1 MKAESSMLDQPATG
15 LSEPT
20 QAYCVALL
28 SQEKSL
34 GELQRHLHKTEA
46 LFRESV
52 QRKNQQ
58 LDLLLAEV
66 RRLSANAAGR
76 EAKASE
82 HFESSLDAQR
92 IELGRLRQQLATRE
106 TEVDALAA
114 QVQQLRADLAEER
127 TWREA
132 AVERLESTAADRATL
147 DAQRSELSARRI
159 EFSELRAQLADAR
172 CATSRLEAASRETES
187 KLFARE
193 AELERLRAS
202 EHDRALHE
210 TTQAEI
216 EELRARLDGS
226 EAARATERDSIHARL
241 SDARTELEAEAES
254 MRAESAAAKARASEA
269 EADAEAEA
277 RERARLEADMGEAA
291 NMVVA
296 LQAQVKAHAQARE
309 SLAASADSAAAERSQ
324 LAIERDAALLERDG
338 LVAERDSLEVELER
352 ARSLLATRRLTSL
365 DAPAS
370 PVGEP
375 SHQLVNQG
383 SAPPSPTVVSRS
395 APVPALLS
403 ARPTPLPVTVTTPPL
418 VPAESDPPSPL
429 QTLTSVLAVE
439 ASVQQP
445 ESGGEALS
453 SVEAMQAADGSGDG
467 GAAAVSGASGEPA
480 VVRLSLRGEPVVSY
494 VLTIDAIVDSPRTT
508 LQYVW
513 RRAGEQR
520 RLEGPSY
527 LVTAPDI
534 GCEISVLVTPVGSNG
549 ALGAPQQAATAGAVC
564 VAPEVPHTLREWV
577 QRGERRFDGLFDATD
592 RERSLLLTGDK
603 IKVRENRNKVEKTV
617 MKESHALARLEY
629 GTDELTFMLV
639 LPSVKRASPLTLR
652 AKSAFQR
659 DLIYLALK
667 AFSSPDSIAALPTA
681 ATSLKPATA
690 LELNTPEPSGGC

>member
-147 DAQRSELSARRI
+147 DAQRSELSARLSSSDCGRASTI
-159 EFSELRAQLADAR
+159 ERCTRQRRQSLRAAFGVAY
-172 CATSRLEAASRETES
+172 ASIFKHRMG
-187 KLFARE
+187 
-193 AELERLRAS
+193 
-202 EHDRALHE
+202 
-210 TTQAEI
+210 QAEI

-338 LVAERDSLEVELER
+338 LVAERDSLE
-352 ARSLLATRRLTSL
+352 
-365 DAPAS
+365 
-370 PVGEP
+370 
-375 SHQLVNQG
+375 
-383 SAPPSPTVVSRS
+383 
-395 APVPALLS
+395 
-403 ARPTPLPVTVTTPPL
+403 
-418 VPAESDPPSPL
+418 
-429 QTLTSVLAVE
+429 
-439 ASVQQP
+439 
-445 ESGGEALS
+445 
-453 SVEAMQAADGSGDG
+453 
-467 GAAAVSGASGEPA
+467 
-480 VVRLSLRGEPVVSY
+480 
-494 VLTIDAIVDSPRTT
+494 
-508 LQYVW
+508 
-513 RRAGEQR
+513 
-520 RLEGPSY
+520 
-527 LVTAPDI
+527 
-534 GCEISVLVTPVGSNG
+534 
-549 ALGAPQQAATAGAVC
+549 
-564 VAPEVPHTLREWV
+564 
-577 QRGERRFDGLFDATD
+577 
-592 RERSLLLTGDK
+592 
-603 IKVRENRNKVEKTV
+603 
-617 MKESHALARLEY
+617 
-629 GTDELTFMLV
+629 
-639 LPSVKRASPLTLR
+639 
-652 AKSAFQR
+652 
-659 DLIYLALK
+659 
-667 AFSSPDSIAALPTA
+667 
-681 ATSLKPATA
+681 
-690 LELNTPEPSGGC
+690 

>member
-147 DAQRSELSARRI
+147 DAQRSELSARLSSSDCGRASTI
-159 EFSELRAQLADAR
+159 ERCTRQRRQSLRAAFGVAY
-172 CATSRLEAASRETES
+172 ASIFKHRMG
-187 KLFARE
+187 
-193 AELERLRAS
+193 
-202 EHDRALHE
+202 
-210 TTQAEI
+210 QAEI

-338 LVAERDSLEVELER
+338 LVAERDSLE
-352 ARSLLATRRLTSL
+352 
-365 DAPAS
+365 
-370 PVGEP
+370 
-375 SHQLVNQG
+375 
-383 SAPPSPTVVSRS
+383 
-395 APVPALLS
+395 
-403 ARPTPLPVTVTTPPL
+403 
-418 VPAESDPPSPL
+418 
-429 QTLTSVLAVE
+429 

-534 GCEISVLVTPVGSNG
+534 GCEISVLVTPVGSNGPLPSPKSHLSRGMDKQRHGCLVG

>member
-1 MKAESSMLDQPATG
+1 
-15 LSEPT
+15 
-20 QAYCVALL
+20 
-28 SQEKSL
+28 
-34 GELQRHLHKTEA
+34 
-46 LFRESV
+46 
-52 QRKNQQ
+52 
-58 LDLLLAEV
+58 
-66 RRLSANAAGR
+66 
-76 EAKASE
+76 
-82 HFESSLDAQR
+82 
-92 IELGRLRQQLATRE
+92 
-106 TEVDALAA
+106 
-114 QVQQLRADLAEER
+114 
-127 TWREA
+127 
-132 AVERLESTAADRATL
+132 
-147 DAQRSELSARRI
+147 
-159 EFSELRAQLADAR
+159 
-172 CATSRLEAASRETES
+172 
-187 KLFARE
+187 
-193 AELERLRAS
+193 
-202 EHDRALHE
+202 
-210 TTQAEI
+210 
-216 EELRARLDGS
+216 
-226 EAARATERDSIHARL
+226 
-241 SDARTELEAEAES
+241 
-254 MRAESAAAKARASEA
+254 
-269 EADAEAEA
+269 
-277 RERARLEADMGEAA
+277 
-291 NMVVA
+291 VVA

-549 ALGAPQQAATAGAVC
+549 PLPSPKSHLSRGMDKQRHGCLVGALGAPQQAATAGAVC